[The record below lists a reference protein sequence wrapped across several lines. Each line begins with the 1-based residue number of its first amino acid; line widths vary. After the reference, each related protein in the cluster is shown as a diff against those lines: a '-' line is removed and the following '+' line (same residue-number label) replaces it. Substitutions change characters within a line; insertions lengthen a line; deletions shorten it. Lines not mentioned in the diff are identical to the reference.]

1 MENFISLLEQ
11 ENLSVDQIARI
22 LSCSSDEDIEA
33 LRFQAEKVTI
43 KTVSPA
49 VYFRGLIELSNICSL
64 DCYYCGIRR
73 SNRNIRRYT
82 LSRDEVLSAAMECV
96 EMGYGSVVLQSGERT
111 DDAFVD
117 YIEDLINA
125 IKTHSRSE
133 RLPEGLAITLSI
145 GEQSEKALERFFKA
159 GAHRYLLRIETSD
172 PDLFARIHPADQSF
186 EKRLSC
192 LRSLREIGFMVGTGV
207 MIGLP
212 GQTLEMLARDI
223 LFFRDEKVDMIG
235 MGPYIVHPDTPLAN
249 TQDFTKEYLFRLS
262 LNMISVC
269 RLVCPAVNIAS
280 TTALET
286 LYPEGR
292 LMGIAHGANV
302 VMPCHTPLSK
312 SCDYNLY
319 KGKSRLNRDN
329 GDSWENFLGAVKS
342 LGHTPSFH
350 AWGDSLHFLK
360 RSGKLTCAS
369 DITVCREL
377 LPE

>member
-1 MENFISLLEQ
+1 MDNFISLLEQ
-11 ENLSVDQIARI
+11 ENLSINQIVRI
-22 LSCSSDEDIEA
+22 LSCSTDEDIEA
-33 LRFQAEKVTI
+33 LRFQAEKVTF

-82 LSRDEVLSAAMECV
+82 LSRDEVLQAAMECI
-96 EMGYGSVVLQSGERT
+96 EMGYGSIVLQSGERT

-117 YIEDLINA
+117 YIVDLICA
-125 IKTHSRSE
+125 IKTLSRSE

-145 GEQSEKALERFFKA
+145 GEQSEKDLKRFFKA

-172 PDLFARIHPADQSF
+172 PDLFARIHPVDQSF

-235 MGPYIVHPDTPLAN
+235 MGPYIVQPDTPLAN
-249 TQDFTKEYLFRLS
+249 THVFTKEYLFRLS
-262 LNMISVC
+262 LNMIAVT
-269 RLVCPAVNIAS
+269 RLICPAVNIAS

-286 LYPEGR
+286 LHPEGR

-329 GDSWENFLGAVKS
+329 GDSWKKFLGSVKS
-342 LGHTPSFH
+342 LGRIPSFH
-350 AWGDSLHFLK
+350 AWGDSLHFMK
-360 RSGKLTCAS
+360 RAGKRTCPVHS
-369 DITVCREL
+369 E
-377 LPE
+377 